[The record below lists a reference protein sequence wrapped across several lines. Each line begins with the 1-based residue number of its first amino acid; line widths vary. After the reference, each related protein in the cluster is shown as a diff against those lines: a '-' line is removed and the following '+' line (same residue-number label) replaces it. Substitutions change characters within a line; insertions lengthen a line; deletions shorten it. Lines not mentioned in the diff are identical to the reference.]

1 MKLIPNNLDNCVL
14 TNAAQRNTDSND
26 DHQINYLKS
35 LRSLDGQT
43 VSQYFSRS
51 TKIINKIRELGV
63 DSNPTWEDVY
73 LSHVK
78 SILTQVQQQDFG
90 AVIPSIN
97 QMLSSLESKYGVV
110 YNG

>member
-1 MKLIPNNLDNCVL
+1 MKLTPNNLDNCVL
-14 TNAAQRNTDSND
+14 TIAAQIESVPSDAIR
-26 DHQINYLKS
+26 YLKG
-35 LRSLDGQT
+35 LRLLDQQT

-51 TKIINKIRELGV
+51 IKIINKIRELGV
-63 DSNPTWEDVY
+63 DSNSTWEDVY

-78 SILTQVQQQDFG
+78 SIITQVQQEDFG

-110 YNG
+110 

>member
-14 TNAAQRNTDSND
+14 TNAAERNADPND
-26 DHQINYLKS
+26 QHSLRYLQG
-35 LRSLDGQT
+35 LRSLDQQT

-78 SILTQVQQQDFG
+78 SIITQVQQQDFG
-90 AVIPSIN
+90 AVVPSIN
-97 QMLSSLESKYGVV
+97 QMLSTLESKYGVV
-110 YNG
+110 

>member
-14 TNAAQRNTDSND
+14 TNAAERNADPND
-26 DHQINYLKS
+26 NHLLRYLQG
-35 LRSLDGQT
+35 LRSLDQQT

-73 LSHVK
+73 LSHVN
-78 SILTQVQQQDFG
+78 SIITQVQQQNFG
-90 AVIPSIN
+90 AVVPSIF
-97 QMLSSLESKYGVV
+97 QMLSTLESKYGVV
-110 YNG
+110 

>member
-14 TNAAQRNTDSND
+14 TNAAERNLDPND
-26 DHQINYLKS
+26 QDALRYLQG
-35 LRSLDGQT
+35 LRSLDQQT

-63 DSNPTWEDVY
+63 DSNSTWEDVY

-78 SILTQVQQQDFG
+78 SIITQVQQQNFG
-90 AVIPSIN
+90 AVVPAIY